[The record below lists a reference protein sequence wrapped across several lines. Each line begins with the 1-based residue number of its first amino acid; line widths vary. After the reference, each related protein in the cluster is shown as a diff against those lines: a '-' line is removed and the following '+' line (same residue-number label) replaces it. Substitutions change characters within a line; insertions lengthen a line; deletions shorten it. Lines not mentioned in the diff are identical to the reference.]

1 VFGKWGL
8 FVLAALASAAVL
20 TSSAGAVSQGSV
32 GVKLS
37 TRAGVVQ
44 YLASLGVDA
53 RGIVVQRGSHNY
65 AGPNCPGRGWTCTTA
80 KRVLQISTKAGDDN
94 SFVCTASTFGSATP
108 PGDCTI
114 IQSSAGGGDNVAR
127 CVERSGDA
135 SANQSCRVSQV
146 NDSGAN
152 RIVIQQQVDAKD
164 GATQFASQYAGATQT
179 NISGPNSVQINQ
191 DLKQSAKVTEA
202 DGSQTQDGHQGAS
215 VTQSSDTGNN
225 SAKVDQSLA
234 LKAEANGGTTIT
246 QSQNTNP
253 DANTGQSINS
263 NAGVVQSS
271 NSGRNDANVNQSN
284 DYDAHVGKADTA
296 TQTQGSSSGG
306 ENTFFLQTSSGVST
320 AKSQQHEHQDLHA
333 EHVTNLTQ
341 NQFGPLWNDPDQ
353 SGNPNDRWDINQDSN
368 QRASNPNTQ
377 DDLEFAECSTDG
389 NCTVDQRIQQQ
400 GQNFTTPRCSSTT
413 CTSVQEVVNGE
424 SVENPCDGECSPPR
438 PPLPPFPNTCEFSCD
453 VVGISNHG

>member
-20 TSSAGAVSQGSV
+20 TSSAGAVSQGSA

-44 YLASLGVDA
+44 YLASLGIDA

-65 AGPNCPGRGWTCTTA
+65 AGPSCPGTGWTCTTA

-94 SFVCTASTFGSATP
+94 NFVCTASTFGSATP

-114 IQSSAGGGDNVAR
+114 IQSASGGGDNVAR

-135 SANQSCRVSQV
+135 SASQSCRISQS

-164 GATQFASQYAGATQT
+164 GATQSASQYAGTTQS
-179 NISGPNSVQINQ
+179 NGSGPNDVQINQ

-202 DGSQTQDGHQGAS
+202 DGSQTQDGHQAAS

-234 LKAEANGGTTIT
+234 LKAEAKGGSPIS
-246 QSQNTNP
+246 QFQNTDGN
-253 DANTGQSINS
+253 INS

-271 NSGRNDANVNQSN
+271 NTGRNDANVNQSN
-284 DYDAHVGKADTA
+284 DYDAHVGNADTA
-296 TQTQGSSSGG
+296 AQTQGSPDGG
-306 ENTFFLQTSSGVST
+306 ENTFFLQSSSGVST

-341 NQFGPLWNDPDQ
+341 NQFGPVWADPDQ
-353 SGNPNDRWDINQDSN
+353 SGNPKDRWDINQDSS
-368 QRASNPNTQ
+368 QHASNPNNQ

-400 GQNFTTPRCSSTT
+400 GQNFTTPRCSSTS
-413 CTSVQEVVNGE
+413 CSSLQEVVNGQ
-424 SVENPCDGECSPPR
+424 SVENPCDGECSPPQ
-438 PPLPPFPNTCEFSCD
+438 PPLPPFLNTCGFDCL
-453 VVGISNHG
+453 VIGIGNNG

>member
-114 IQSSAGGGDNVAR
+114 IQSSTGGGDNVAR

-164 GATQFASQYAGATQT
+164 GATQFASQYAGTTQT
-179 NISGPNSVQINQ
+179 NGTGRNDVQINQ
-191 DLKQSAKVTEA
+191 DLKQSAKDTEA
-202 DGSQTQDGHQGAS
+202 DGSQTQNGHQEAS
-215 VTQSSDTGNN
+215 VTQQSGSGDN

-234 LKAEANGGTTIT
+234 LKAEAKGGSSIT
-246 QSQNTNP
+246 QLQNN
-253 DANTGQSINS
+253 DGSINS
-263 NAGVVQSS
+263 NAGVVQFS
-271 NSGRNDANVNQSN
+271 NTGRNDANVNQSN

-296 TQTQGSSSGG
+296 TQTQGSSGGG
-306 ENTFFLQTSSGVST
+306 ENSFFLQDSSGVST
-320 AKSQQHEHQDLHA
+320 AKSNQREHQDLHA
-333 EHVTNLTQ
+333 DHVVNLTQ
-341 NQFGPLWNDPDQ
+341 NQFGPLWADPDQ
-353 SGNPNDRWDINQDSN
+353 SGNPNDRWDISQDSN
-368 QRASNPNTQ
+368 QHASNPNTQ
-377 DDLEFAECSTDG
+377 DDQEFAECSTDG

-400 GQNFTTPRCSSTT
+400 GQNFTTPRCSSTS
-413 CTSVQEVVNGE
+413 CSQGQHVVNGDQG
-424 SVENPCDGECSPPR
+424 SVCTEDCSVPSPPQ
-438 PPLPPFPNTCEFSCD
+438 PPFNTDGCEFSCD
-453 VVGISNHG
+453 VISIGNHG